1 MSTDRV
7 WVTAQLEAT
16 RLKQEEETGN
26 EAKSI
31 TQKNEKDT
39 IKENFINQNRLYN
52 YPLFPKDE
60 YQFDFWLIF

>member
-1 MSTDRV
+1 LSTDRV

-26 EAKSI
+26 EAKSA

-39 IKENFINQNRLYN
+39 TKENIVNQNRLYN

-60 YQFDFWLIF
+60 

>member
-60 YQFDFWLIF
+60 YQCDL